1 MWLYAATCICKHC
14 PEQSVKVYANALA
27 FQFWGSGFG
36 FRVHEF
42 KNMRTLH
49 MHTWKLVPHAH
60 AHLGAVAFCTCTLGR
75 EFPSTV
81 LSAVAT
87 LLKQERYS
95 CKNLAIHRQR
105 FSHICSA
112 YALSNTWPRQA
123 GGDKCRMDVLNA
135 HHCLQ
140 PMPLGINCSLFQNI
154 LHTVPRM
161 QQSLLVHGHWP

>member
-1 MWLYAATCICKHC
+1 
-14 PEQSVKVYANALA
+14 
-27 FQFWGSGFG
+27 
-36 FRVHEF
+36 
-42 KNMRTLH
+42 

-81 LSAVAT
+81 LSAAAT

-95 CKNLAIHRQR
+95 YRHLAINRQR
-105 FSHICSA
+105 FPHICLA

-123 GGDKCRMDVLNA
+123 GDKCRMDVLNA

-140 PMPLGINCSLFQNI
+140 PMPLGINGLLFQKH
-154 LHTVPRM
+154 LAHSPSHAAKSASAWALALRE
-161 QQSLLVHGHWP
+161 QSSNNKA